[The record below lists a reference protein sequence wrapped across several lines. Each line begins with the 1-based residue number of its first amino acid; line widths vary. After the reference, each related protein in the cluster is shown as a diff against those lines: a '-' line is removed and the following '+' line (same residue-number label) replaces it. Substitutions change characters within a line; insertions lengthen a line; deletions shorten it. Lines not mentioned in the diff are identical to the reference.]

1 MNRLKKAVIL
11 MAILTLVASFHTAI
25 VLTAEPPSSPNG
37 HPPPSDQE
45 VFRTYA
51 FEGKSIFLGPVWAV
65 VGVGWIGLGIVI
77 IRQKRERRFQNE

>member
-25 VLTAEPPSSPNG
+25 VLTASSNDRLPIIEG
-37 HPPPSDQE
+37 QIIRLP
-45 VFRTYA
+45 A

-77 IRQKRERRFQNE
+77 IRRKKERGVSLNE

>member
-45 VFRTYA
+45 VFRTFKPEWA
-51 FEGKSIFLGPVWAV
+51 DKVISIGPAWAV

-77 IRQKRERRFQNE
+77 IRQKKGKG